1 MEDNLKQLLKEEKE
15 YRSKKDNH
23 ECYLT
28 CLKILDEI
36 QTQPENIK
44 FEIISKLFL
53 YPNQSNYVKL
63 NLINSLLKNFSFINS
78 KSSKRKYYELLINS
92 FSKGK
97 DKQYNQEISQIKK
110 LYEKNELKNFIELD
124 KYISNIIYE
133 IINKSTSTQNS
144 SNYMNSSINAE
155 TSLAHLAFKTSFL
168 TEDTKQQNSFD
179 DISLDKNTDLI
190 STTQESL
197 SEEYNLN
204 NRKKTSEIKNLLKKY
219 RPDSKAPMIIFS
231 VCANVNSN
239 QFLDLI
245 NENFEKFNYH
255 NICTIKDTEKDNI
268 RVYEYQSKNCL
279 HNLIS
284 KICKSDK
291 NINKLQVL
299 SILKRDENNFDTG
312 INYLLNDTYERKI
325 SIKTIKGNPLNSI
338 KIIVKFLRNF
348 CVHIEKI
355 KIIKQS
361 KCFLRYN
368 LESDLKNVIS
378 IHKNRIYKGQ
388 PSMIKKEL
396 NNKNNINKNLITDE
410 TLVEKTNDSA
420 SRYYEMYK
428 IFSKKE
434 YGLGKTISEFIDNFK
449 KEYKL
454 DNKNKELIEKKYI
467 KIDTKTVMMKIIN
480 IFEISINTLNSTFN
494 FDENNISKSNN
505 TTFFANASEQFIL
518 NKIYPEL
525 YNIYNIKYKNEND
538 LYLSKK
544 KEIAE
549 KLTIDEIC
557 KKIGIKQKLK
567 GNDKIPFKR
576 VIDIIDKIDLE
587 KSLKKKYEIM
597 AQASLEIRNCV
608 LDNTNC
614 KYELDSMDDELPI
627 VIYITTQLNVNNLY
641 AQLYMIEDYIKCSL
655 RDRLAQNKTVT
666 NLMSSLLF
674 ISNSWDK

>member
-168 TEDTKQQNSFD
+168 NEDTKQQNSFD
-179 DISLDKNTDLI
+179 DFSLDKNTDLI

-204 NRKKTSEIKNLLKKY
+204 NRKKTSEIK
-219 RPDSKAPMIIFS
+219 I
-231 VCANVNSN
+231 NSN

-388 PSMIKKEL
+388 PSMI
-396 NNKNNINKNLITDE
+396 
-410 TLVEKTNDSA
+410 
-420 SRYYEMYK
+420 M
-428 IFSKKE
+428 
-434 YGLGKTISEFIDNFK
+434 
-449 KEYKL
+449 
-454 DNKNKELIEKKYI
+454 
-467 KIDTKTVMMKIIN
+467 
-480 IFEISINTLNSTFN
+480 
-494 FDENNISKSNN
+494 
-505 TTFFANASEQFIL
+505 
-518 NKIYPEL
+518 
-525 YNIYNIKYKNEND
+525 
-538 LYLSKK
+538 
-544 KEIAE
+544 
-549 KLTIDEIC
+549 
-557 KKIGIKQKLK
+557 
-567 GNDKIPFKR
+567 
-576 VIDIIDKIDLE
+576 
-587 KSLKKKYEIM
+587 
-597 AQASLEIRNCV
+597 
-608 LDNTNC
+608 
-614 KYELDSMDDELPI
+614 
-627 VIYITTQLNVNNLY
+627 
-641 AQLYMIEDYIKCSL
+641 
-655 RDRLAQNKTVT
+655 
-666 NLMSSLLF
+666 
-674 ISNSWDK
+674 

>member
-1 MEDNLKQLLKEEKE
+1 MEDNLKQLLKKEKE
-15 YRSKKDNH
+15 FRSNKNLH
-23 ECYLT
+23 ECYIT

-36 QTQPENIK
+36 QTQSENTK

-63 NLINSLLKNFSFINS
+63 NLINSLMKNFSFINS
-78 KSSKRKYYELLINS
+78 KSSKRKFYQLLIDS

-97 DKQYNQEISQIKK
+97 DKEYNLEISHIKK
-110 LYEKNELKNFIELD
+110 LFEKNELNNFIELD
-124 KYISNIIYE
+124 KYISNLVYE
-133 IINKSTSTQNS
+133 VLTKSSTTTQNS
-144 SNYMNSSINAE
+144 TNYMNSSINAE
-155 TSLAHLAFKTSFL
+155 SSIINLAFKTSIL
-168 TEDTKQQNSFD
+168 NDDTRQNNEYQT
-179 DISLDKNTDLI
+179 SLEAITMDKNADLI
-190 STTQESL
+190 STAQESL
-197 SEEYNLN
+197 SEDNDIS
-204 NRKKTSEIKNLLKKY
+204 NRKKISEMKNLLKKY
-219 RPDSKAPMIIFS
+219 RPDPKAPMVIFS
-231 VCANVNSN
+231 VCANVNSK

-255 NICTIKDTEKDNI
+255 NICTIKNTERDNI
-268 RVYEYQSKNCL
+268 RVYEYQSKNCIN
-279 HNLIS
+279 NLIN
-284 KICKSDK
+284 KICKNEK

-312 INYLLNDTYERKI
+312 INTLLNDTYERKI
-325 SIKTIKGNPLNSI
+325 SIKTIKGNPQNSV

-348 CVHIEKI
+348 SVNIEKI

-368 LESDLKNVIS
+368 LESDLKNIILV
-378 IHKNRIYKGQ
+378 HKNRIYKGH
-388 PSMIKKEL
+388 PSMIKKDL
-396 NNKNNINKNLITDE
+396 NDKNIINDE

-434 YGLGKTISEFIDNFK
+434 YGLGKTVSEFIDNFN

-454 DNKNKELIEKKYI
+454 DNKNKKLDEQKYE

-494 FDENNISKSNN
+494 FDEENPKSNN

-525 YNIYNIKYKNEND
+525 YNIYNIKFKKENEK
-538 LYLSKK
+538 YLIKK
-544 KEIAE
+544 KEILE
-549 KLTIDEIC
+549 NFSIEEIF
-557 KKIGIKQKLK
+557 KKIGIKQKFK

-576 VIDIIDKIDLE
+576 VIDIIDKIDFE

-597 AQASLEIRNCV
+597 TQASLEIRNCV

-627 VIYITTQLNVNNLY
+627 VIYITTQLTVNNLY
-641 AQLYMIEDYIKCSL
+641 AELYMIEDYIKCSL

-674 ISNSWDK
+674 ISNSWDKE

>member
-110 LYEKNELKNFIELD
+110 LYEKKEPKNFIELD

-179 DISLDKNTDLI
+179 DISLDKNTDFI

-325 SIKTIKGNPLNSI
+325 
-338 KIIVKFLRNF
+338 
-348 CVHIEKI
+348 IE
-355 KIIKQS
+355 
-361 KCFLRYN
+361 
-368 LESDLKNVIS
+368 
-378 IHKNRIYKGQ
+378 RI
-388 PSMIKKEL
+388 
-396 NNKNNINKNLITDE
+396 
-410 TLVEKTNDSA
+410 
-420 SRYYEMYK
+420 
-428 IFSKKE
+428 
-434 YGLGKTISEFIDNFK
+434 
-449 KEYKL
+449 
-454 DNKNKELIEKKYI
+454 
-467 KIDTKTVMMKIIN
+467 
-480 IFEISINTLNSTFN
+480 
-494 FDENNISKSNN
+494 
-505 TTFFANASEQFIL
+505 
-518 NKIYPEL
+518 
-525 YNIYNIKYKNEND
+525 
-538 LYLSKK
+538 
-544 KEIAE
+544 
-549 KLTIDEIC
+549 
-557 KKIGIKQKLK
+557 
-567 GNDKIPFKR
+567 
-576 VIDIIDKIDLE
+576 
-587 KSLKKKYEIM
+587 
-597 AQASLEIRNCV
+597 
-608 LDNTNC
+608 
-614 KYELDSMDDELPI
+614 
-627 VIYITTQLNVNNLY
+627 
-641 AQLYMIEDYIKCSL
+641 
-655 RDRLAQNKTVT
+655 
-666 NLMSSLLF
+666 LLF
-674 ISNSWDK
+674 SILS